1 MSILAAVMESIKDS
15 VFKFFRLNNL
25 VDNLSGYVEARID
38 LLKIEIREDVA
49 KVLAQGLV
57 IAAMLLMA
65 LMFLLFFS
73 IGLANYLNT
82 FFADT
87 YAGYWIMAGIYGIPC
102 LLFLLFKK
110 SLSAYFER
118 KMMEII
124 KRKEK

>member
-1 MSILAAVMESIKDS
+1 MESIKDS
-15 VFKFFRLNNL
+15 LIKFLRLDNL
-25 VDNLSGYVEARID
+25 IDNLSGYVEARID

-57 IAAMLLMA
+57 VGAVLLLA

-82 FFADT
+82 FFT
-87 YAGYWIMAGIYGIPC
+87 NIYAGYWIVAGVYGIPC
-102 LLFLLFKK
+102 LVFLLFKNRI
-110 SLSAYFER
+110 SSYFEQ

-124 KRKEK
+124 KSRVK

>member
-1 MSILAAVMESIKDS
+1 MESIKDS
-15 VFKFFRLNNL
+15 LIKFLRLDNL

-57 IAAMLLMA
+57 VGAVLLLA

-82 FFADT
+82 FFT
-87 YAGYWIMAGIYGIPC
+87 NIYAGYWIVAGIYGIPC
-102 LLFLLFKK
+102 LIFLLFK
-110 SLSAYFER
+110 SRISSYFEQ

-124 KRKEK
+124 KSRVK

>member
-1 MSILAAVMESIKDS
+1 MDSIKDS
-15 VFKFFRLNNL
+15 LIKFLRLDNL
-25 VDNLSGYVEARID
+25 IDNLSGYVEARID

-57 IAAMLLMA
+57 ITAVLLLA

-82 FFADT
+82 FFIDT
-87 YAGYWIMAGIYGIPC
+87 YTGYWIVAGIYGIPG

-110 SLSAYFER
+110 KISNYFEH

-124 KRKEK
+124 KSKGK